1 VILGAACVAGF
12 VLAWAAG
19 ARPQLLLEV
28 RLRWAGL
35 VVAALALQ
43 LVLFAVHLHPPRP
56 LTVSELHLVS
66 YALLA
71 GFAAR
76 NARIPG
82 FLLAIGGLAS
92 NALVIFLNGGHM
104 PVSHS
109 ASIESGGAAAALRG
123 VHDNVTAAGVS
134 THLAFLGDVFAV
146 PHGFPLANTFSIG
159 DVMLVAGATLFV
171 YTNGRASTDRAAVR
185 ALEPLR
191 VPAFRALLG
200 ARMVSRLGDWI
211 STAALVTW
219 MYTHSHSTYAVSGV
233 LLARVTASIAGSVV
247 GGAVLGRRTRFA
259 VLASVEAV
267 RGLATLAAVG
277 AIAAGQPAAVVACVF
292 VSWFLAAA
300 TDPTASSLVAEALP
314 ADRRHAGNSLHALG
328 RAIVMAIGAAG
339 GGVLAAR
346 LGAVPA
352 LLADSGTFAVALV
365 LYLAGSRRAPRT
377 ATPAAGTETA
387 PTGRL
392 DAFAIV
398 CRRRRLAALVGSFA
412 VATFAMG
419 VLNASLPSFFA
430 VRAPHVGGYGVAI
443 GAIAAGL
450 VCGEYLSGR
459 AAGRIVDRI
468 PALGFA
474 IAAAV
479 VATASASHSA
489 ATILLLLFALGVGDG
504 TTETAY
510 DTVVQESAPQ
520 AALDRVFAVAGALQQ
535 SAMILGFLAAPL
547 LHRGAAFRVSAVA
560 LALAAGVGALV
571 VARGHREPATP
582 AAAPDAA

>member
-1 VILGAACVAGF
+1 MILGAACVAGF
-12 VLAWAAG
+12 ALAWAAG
-19 ARPQLLLEV
+19 ARPRLLLEV

-43 LVLFAVHLHPPRP
+43 LALFAVHLHPPRP
-56 LTVSELHLVS
+56 LSVSELHLAS

-71 GFAAR
+71 AFAAR

-82 FLLAIGGLAS
+82 FVLAIGGLAS

-109 ASIESGGAAAALRG
+109 ASIESSGAAAALRG
-123 VHDNVTAAGVS
+123 AHDNVTAAGTS

-171 YTNGRASTDRAAVR
+171 YTNGRASTDRARVR

-191 VPAFRALLG
+191 VPAFRALLA

-219 MYTHSHSTYAVSGV
+219 MYMHSHSTFAVSGI
-233 LLARVTASIAGSVV
+233 LLARVTASIAGGVV
-247 GGAVLGRRTRFA
+247 GGAVLGRRARFA

-277 AIAAGQPAAVVACVF
+277 AIATGQPVGVVACVF
-292 VSWFLAAA
+292 MSWFLAAA
-300 TDPTASSLVAEALP
+300 TDPTASSVVAEALP
-314 ADRRHAGNSLHALG
+314 ADRRHAGNALHALG

-352 LLADSGTFAVALV
+352 LLADAGTFAVALV
-365 LYLAGSRRAPRT
+365 LYLAGSRRSPRT
-377 ATPAAGTETA
+377 TAAAGTETA
-387 PTGRL
+387 ARGRL

-412 VATFAMG
+412 VATFAIG

-430 VRAPHVGGYGVAI
+430 ARAPHVGGYGVAI

-474 IAAAV
+474 VAAAV
-479 VATASASHSA
+479 VATASASHSP

-510 DTVVQESAPQ
+510 DTVVQDSAPR

-535 SAMILGFLAAPL
+535 SAMILGLLAAPL
-547 LHRGAAFRVSAVA
+547 LHRDTAFRVSAVA

-571 VARGHREPATP
+571 VARERREPAAP